1 MLGHFDMI
9 IIVIVLLAL
18 VFAGVHIA
26 ISLGITAA
34 LGIYLMMGD
43 IEVVRNFIASTA
55 YEALRDYVFAV
66 IPLFMLMGD
75 FLAKCGA
82 ARDLY
87 ALGNRA
93 SKWLPGRLAAA
104 TILANALFGFVTGVS
119 IAAAAAFSRIA
130 YPEMRRYGYRRD
142 FALGCVAGSACLGML
157 IPPSV
162 LMIVW
167 CVLTELSIGKVFLA
181 GIIPGFL
188 AAGGMIAYV
197 VIAAILKPEL
207 VGGTPR
213 LARRAR
219 SVRMSSVRL
228 PRRRSTNEPIGAM
241 LFSTLLVVALILG
254 TLGAI
259 WLGLCT
265 PTEGASVGAV
275 GSLILA
281 VIKGIKPRE
290 VWQVV
295 LDVGRTSGPLLLL
308 LFCAQLYSRV
318 LSMTG
323 FTEAAKVFLL
333 GTGAGTWGILIVMVG
348 DLVRAR
354 LPDQFDL
361 HHSADGAD
369 FRADRHAARLRPARL
384 RHHGNPRHRD
394 RPAHAAVR
402 HPGVHGQSRGARQKR
417 AARRDFPRLDP
428 LLDRAAGGG
437 RGAGGVSTARHLP
450 AQSLAN
456 RAVSPWRRRP
466 LPAAATATPSWHSA
480 GKLIRSDPI

>member
-9 IIVIVLLAL
+9 AIVAVVLAL

-26 ISLGITAA
+26 IALGITAA
-34 LGIYLMMGD
+34 LGIYLMTGD
-43 IEVVRNFIASTA
+43 IEVVRTFIANTA

-167 CVLTELSIGKVFLA
+167 CVLTELSIGKLFLA
-181 GIIPGFL
+181 GVIPGLL
-188 AAGGMIAYV
+188 AAGGMILYV
-197 VIAAILKPEL
+197 VSAAKLKPEL
-207 VGGTPR
+207 VGESRTAVAALPLGADVTRSSSADPVDDENI
-213 LARRAR
+213 RAIL
-219 SVRMSSVRL
+219 V
-228 PRRRSTNEPIGAM
+228 
-241 LFSTLLVVALILG
+241 STLLVVALIAG

-265 PTEGASVGAV
+265 PTEGAGIGAV
-275 GSLILA
+275 GALILA

-323 FTEAAKVFLL
+323 FTEAAKSFLL
-333 GTGAGTWGILIVMVG
+333 STGAGPWGILIVMVG
-348 DLVRAR
+348 IWFVLGCLIDSISIILLTVPIFAPIAAHLGFDPLAFAIMGILAIETGLLTPPFGILV
-354 LPDQFDL
+354 FTVK
-361 HHSADGAD
+361 
-369 FRADRHAARLRPARL
+369 
-384 RHHGNPRHRD
+384 
-394 RPAHAAVR
+394 AAVPDR
-402 HPGVHGQSRGARQKR
+402 TVELAEIFRGSIPYWIVLLAVV
-417 AARRDFPRLDP
+417 AAVAVFPQLATFLPRL
-428 LLDRAAGGG
+428 
-437 RGAGGVSTARHLP
+437 
-450 AQSLAN
+450 
-456 RAVSPWRRRP
+456 
-466 LPAAATATPSWHSA
+466 
-480 GKLIRSDPI
+480 

>member
-1 MLGHFDMI
+1 MLGNFDMV
-9 IIVIVLLAL
+9 VIVVVLLTL

-34 LGIYLMMGD
+34 LGIFLMTRD
-43 IEVVRNFIASTA
+43 IEVVRSFVASTA

-93 SKWLPGRLAAA
+93 SRWFPGRLAAA
-104 TILANALFGFVTGVS
+104 TIFANALFGFVTGVS

-167 CVLTELSIGKVFLA
+167 CVLTEISIGKMFLA
-181 GIIPGFL
+181 GVIPGFIT
-188 AAGGMIAYV
+188 AGAMIAYV
-197 VIAAILKPEL
+197 VIAAKLRPEL
-207 VGGTPR
+207 VGGTSSR
-213 LARRAR
+213 LATGPLGADVTGAR
-219 SVRMSSVRL
+219 GRPPL
-228 PRRRSTNEPIGAM
+228 QDDEPIGAM
-241 LFSTLLVVALILG
+241 LASTLLVVMLVAG

-265 PTEGASVGAV
+265 PTEGAGVGAV
-275 GSLILA
+275 GALVLA
-281 VIKGIKPRE
+281 VIKGIRPRE

-323 FTEAAKVFLL
+323 FTEAAKNFLL
-333 GTGAGTWGILIVMVG
+333 ATGAGPWGILLVMVAIW
-348 DLVRAR
+348 LVLGCLIDSISIILLTVPIFAPIAIQ
-354 LPDQFDL
+354 LGFDPL
-361 HHSADGAD
+361 AFAIMGILAIETGLLTPP
-369 FRADRHAARLRPARL
+369 FGILVFTVK
-384 RHHGNPRHRD
+384 
-394 RPAHAAVR
+394 AAVPDR
-402 HPGVHGQSRGARQKR
+402 DLALAEIFRGSIPYWIVLLAVV
-417 AARRDFPRLDP
+417 ALLAVFPQV
-428 LLDRAAGGG
+428 A
-437 RGAGGVSTARHLP
+437 TFLP
-450 AQSLAN
+450 NL
-456 RAVSPWRRRP
+456 
-466 LPAAATATPSWHSA
+466 
-480 GKLIRSDPI
+480 

>member
-1 MLGHFDMI
+1 MLGNVDMI
-9 IIVIVLLAL
+9 AIVVVVLGL

-26 ISLGITAA
+26 IALGITAA
-34 LGIYLMMGD
+34 LGIYLMTGD
-43 IEVVRNFIASTA
+43 IEVVRTFVANTA

-82 ARDLY
+82 ARDIYTL
-87 ALGNRA
+87 ANRA

-104 TILANALFGFVTGVS
+104 TIIANALFGFVTGVS

-142 FALGCVAGSACLGML
+142 FALGSVAGSACLGML

-167 CVLTELSIGKVFLA
+167 CVLTELSIGKLFLA
-181 GIIPGFL
+181 GVIPGLL
-188 AAGGMIAYV
+188 AAAGMVVYV
-197 VIAAILKPEL
+197 VIAAKLKPEL
-207 VGGTPR
+207 VGETH
-213 LARRAR
+213 ASRRAAR
-219 SVRMSSVRL
+219 ALSADATAAVAARQDEPDEAAVR
-228 PRRRSTNEPIGAM
+228 AM
-241 LFSTLLVVALILG
+241 LFSTLLVVALIMA

-265 PTEGASVGAV
+265 PTEGAGIGAV
-275 GSLILA
+275 GALLLA

-323 FTEAAKVFLL
+323 FTEAAKAFLL
-333 GTGAGTWGILIVMVG
+333 STGAGPWGILLVMVAIWFVLG
-348 DLVRAR
+348 CLIDSISIILLTVPIFAPIAVHLGFDPLAFAIIGILAIETGLLTPPFGILV
-354 LPDQFDL
+354 FTVK
-361 HHSADGAD
+361 
-369 FRADRHAARLRPARL
+369 
-384 RHHGNPRHRD
+384 
-394 RPAHAAVR
+394 AAVPDR
-402 HPGVHGQSRGARQKR
+402 DVTLAEIFRGSIPYWIVLLVIV
-417 AARRDFPRLDP
+417 AAVAAFPKL
-428 LLDRAAGGG
+428 A
-437 RGAGGVSTARHLP
+437 TFLP
-450 AQSLAN
+450 TL
-456 RAVSPWRRRP
+456 
-466 LPAAATATPSWHSA
+466 
-480 GKLIRSDPI
+480 